1 MHSDMRFSGHL
12 VALRLAT
19 TRIADTF
26 FTWGLRNGERG
37 RAVSRNKDPIPWERH
52 LAWFKAF
59 TEVHG
64 QALYIV
70 DIPAMQGLRIGTG
83 RIHHVDQDDCEIS
96 YMLSEAATGQGVG
109 TWLVAQLCKKA
120 SHFHYANVI
129 AEVQPDNLT
138 SCHVLEKNGFHLE
151 STNTSDLIRYQ
162 KSLA

>member
-1 MHSDMRFSGHL
+1 MRFSGCL
-12 VALRLAT
+12 VALRLAS

-37 RAVSRNKDPIPWERH
+37 RAVSRNKDPIPWDRH
-52 LAWFKAF
+52 LEWFKAF
-59 TEVHG
+59 TEVQG

-70 DIPAMQGLRIGTG
+70 DIPARQGLRIGTG
-83 RIHHVDQDDCEIS
+83 RIHRVNKEVGEIS
-96 YMLSEAATGQGVG
+96 YMLSGAATGQGVG

-120 SHFHYANVI
+120 MQFHYAYVI

-138 SCHVLEKNGFHLE
+138 SFRVLEKNGFHVE
-151 STNTSDLIRYQ
+151 PSTTPDLVRYR